1 MKTLLGYLKPYR
13 RECVL
18 APLMK
23 LAEALLELLV
33 PLVVASI
40 VDEALPQG
48 DMTLVMRSVL
58 VLFALAAAGA
68 LVSVTAQWFSAR
80 AASLSAR
87 DIKSA
92 LLRHIQGLAPA
103 DLDRIGTASLINRM
117 NGDMTLVQNGVNMAL
132 RLLLR
137 SPFIVL
143 GAAVMAFI
151 VDARAALIFAVTIPV
166 LSLVVYLLLRISVPR
181 SSLAQKKLDAILRR
195 TREECRGARVIRAF
209 DLDDEEEA
217 AFKDEA
223 AVLLK
228 TQKAAGVVA
237 VLTNPLT
244 SFIINLAI
252 IAVIYYGGLR
262 VNLGTLS
269 QGAVIALFN
278 YMSQILVEL
287 IKLASLVQTIMK
299 ALAGAKRVEDIFA
312 LSSSMEDGALETFD
326 EEAPALEFDHVD
338 FAYHQGGAKAID
350 DISFSLPKGAVLGV
364 IGATGSGKST
374 LAALAARLYDIDSG
388 SIRLFGH
395 DIRDYKLSFLHS
407 QLSFVHQKSR
417 LMKGTIRS
425 NLLMVRPGA
434 TQEELK
440 AALSDAQVW
449 PMVEEKG
456 LDAPVESGGGNF
468 SGGQRQRLSIA
479 RGLVHGG
486 AILILDD
493 SFSALDYMTDAA
505 LRNCLRKRDGL
516 TKIIISQRASSI
528 IDADLILVLE
538 EGRLVGAGTNDELLR
553 TCPVYMEIHETQF
566 GSKEAL

>member
-166 LSLVVYLLLRISVPR
+166 LSLVVYLLLRISDGFR
-181 SSLAQKKLDAILRR
+181 AEEFRRLGLTGCSKDWERLA
-195 TREECRGARVIRAF
+195 RGVIREFEENNSGEELFHF
-209 DLDDEEEA
+209 DSDEDVFCVYSQYIDDLMMLAKMIRAACADETTMGMYLNMSEA
-217 AFKDEA
+217 AE
-223 AVLLK
+223 
-228 TQKAAGVVA
+228 
-237 VLTNPLT
+237 P
-244 SFIINLAI
+244 
-252 IAVIYYGGLR
+252 
-262 VNLGTLS
+262 
-269 QGAVIALFN
+269 
-278 YMSQILVEL
+278 
-287 IKLASLVQTIMK
+287 
-299 ALAGAKRVEDIFA
+299 
-312 LSSSMEDGALETFD
+312 
-326 EEAPALEFDHVD
+326 
-338 FAYHQGGAKAID
+338 
-350 DISFSLPKGAVLGV
+350 
-364 IGATGSGKST
+364 
-374 LAALAARLYDIDSG
+374 
-388 SIRLFGH
+388 
-395 DIRDYKLSFLHS
+395 
-407 QLSFVHQKSR
+407 
-417 LMKGTIRS
+417 
-425 NLLMVRPGA
+425 
-434 TQEELK
+434 
-440 AALSDAQVW
+440 
-449 PMVEEKG
+449 
-456 LDAPVESGGGNF
+456 
-468 SGGQRQRLSIA
+468 
-479 RGLVHGG
+479 
-486 AILILDD
+486 
-493 SFSALDYMTDAA
+493 
-505 LRNCLRKRDGL
+505 
-516 TKIIISQRASSI
+516 
-528 IDADLILVLE
+528 
-538 EGRLVGAGTNDELLR
+538 
-553 TCPVYMEIHETQF
+553 
-566 GSKEAL
+566 